1 MCDWSENK
9 GIAKVAAVCLLSA
22 RGNWK
27 GNEATKAT
35 VGEKSEAAEAP
46 RDPGAIVGGVGGWML
61 YYLYHWWIEDGGW
74 WMLYY
79 TTGG

>member
-1 MCDWSENK
+1 M
-9 GIAKVAAVCLLSA
+9 VAAVCLLSA

-46 RDPGAIVGGVGGWML
+46 RDPGAIVGGVGGGGSVDGGCYTIPLVDGGW
-61 YYLYHWWIEDGGW
+61 YTILYHWWMMGMVDG
-74 WMLYY
+74 
-79 TTGG
+79 

>member
-1 MCDWSENK
+1 M
-9 GIAKVAAVCLLSA
+9 SA

-46 RDPGAIVGGVGGWML
+46 RDPGAVVGGVGGGFGG
-61 YYLYHWWIEDGGW
+61 WWIVDSGCTIPLVDGGW
-74 WMLYY
+74 YTILYH
-79 TTGG
+79 